1 MPFFTTIDT
10 INNNNNKTLIK
21 TPPILSAMSQK
32 EEAQEKYME
41 FRLVQQQLQQLTGH
55 VEQINQ
61 QAAELEISI
70 NAIKELEKTP
80 LQTEFLA
87 PLANGIFVK
96 GELKNN
102 SNLIVNVGSNV
113 TLERTPKEVI
123 ELLHKQR
130 VEVVERTAEA
140 EAIVEQLSAYA
151 MKLYKEVEKHVKEE

>member
-55 VEQINQ
+55 VEQMNQ

-70 NAIKELEKTP
+70 NAIREVEKTP
-80 LQTEFLA
+80 AGNEFLA
-87 PLANGIFVK
+87 PVANGIFVA
-96 GELKNN
+96 GELKDTKK
-102 SNLIVNVGSNV
+102 LIINVGSNV
-113 TLERTPKEVI
+113 TVEKTPAEVI
-123 ELLHKQR
+123 ELLQKQR
-130 VEVVERTAEA
+130 MEVVERTAEA
-140 EAIVEQLSAYA
+140 EAVVEQLSNYA
-151 MKLYKEVEKHVKEE
+151 LKLYKEVEKKAKEE